1 MQHASVWKCFGEKQ
15 SREGER
21 EYLSGKVG
29 AVSNGV
35 TREGLSE
42 ELGI

>member
-1 MQHASVWKCFGEKQ
+1 MPACGKCFGENK
-15 SREGER
+15 REKGEV

-35 TREGLSE
+35 TMEGLSE
-42 ELGI
+42 EVDI